1 MNNPIP
7 RVPVT
12 AIRTAVTVMNSTT
25 DPTLCPFFGKCD
37 GIVIIDAASG
47 SKVFHP
53 NVCRTPQSLCDLI
66 EAAEPDRVVCGY
78 IGETEKR
85 RLRAAGIDIR
95 LGSCT
100 CSIDELSACFQD
112 LPEA

>member
-1 MNNPIP
+1 MNISIP

-12 AIRTAVTVMNSTT
+12 AIRTAVTVMNSAT

-66 EAAEPDRVVCGY
+66 AAAEPDRVVCGY

-85 RLRAAGIDIR
+85 RLRAAGR
-95 LGSCT
+95 SEERRVAQECVST
-100 CSIDELSACFQD
+100 CRSRRS
-112 LPEA
+112 PYT